1 MNEIDQLPPNTKPF
15 SLQILEDGL
24 LDTYEVMKDSDDFPE
39 TIVPI
44 ENADAN
50 FLFLVGLADRNWKSE
65 EFADKAI
72 KRLQQAGRNNYEVG
86 LDLQCCEVCRWN
98 EVIT

>member
-1 MNEIDQLPPNTKPF
+1 MKPF
-15 SLQILEDGL
+15 SLQIFKDGVLE
-24 LDTYEVMKDSDDFPE
+24 TYEVMNNPEDFPE

-50 FLFLVGLADRNWKSE
+50 FLFMVGIADRNWKSE
-65 EFADKAI
+65 EYADMAI

-86 LDLQCCEVCRWN
+86 LDSQCCKVCR
-98 EVIT
+98 